1 MIVCH
6 CKVVNDKKIAA
17 AIDSGALHVD
27 EVSAA
32 CGAGSDC
39 SGCHDKIREMI
50 DAGDPRLA
58 LRSA

>member
-1 MIVCH
+1 VIVCH
-6 CKVVNDKKIAA
+6 CRVINDKKIDA

-27 EVSAA
+27 EVTAT
-32 CGAGSDC
+32 CGAGADC

-50 DAGDPRLA
+50 DARDPRLV